1 MQRIGAVRFLRSSV
15 QARRTLLSQTWAVAL
30 LSACIAI
37 SAAGCVA
44 LLGLRLQKL
53 NERNGPNA
61 LGHGDNVSGPGDV
74 FLSELLA
81 SRCLGQPDRR

>member
-15 QARRTLLSQTWAVAL
+15 QARRTWLSQTWAVAL

-37 SAAGCVA
+37 TAGCVV
-44 LLGLRLQKL
+44 LLGLRLQKP
-53 NERNGPNA
+53 NEGNGPNA
-61 LGHGDNVSGPGDV
+61 PGHGDNVSGQGDV
-74 FLSELLA
+74 FMSELLA